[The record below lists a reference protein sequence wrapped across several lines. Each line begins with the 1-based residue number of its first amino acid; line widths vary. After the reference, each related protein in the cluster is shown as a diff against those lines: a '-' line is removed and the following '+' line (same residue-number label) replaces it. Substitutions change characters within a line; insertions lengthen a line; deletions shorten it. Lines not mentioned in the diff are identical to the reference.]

1 MTESEEKV
9 REVVKGLG
17 SLVMLS
23 EWLLSLTKDLRAK
36 ACGLLPAGEEGP
48 PDPGAPGLLGR
59 PE

>member
-23 EWLLSLTKDLRAK
+23 EWLLSLTRDLREK
-36 ACGLLPAGEEGP
+36 ARGLLPAGEEDP
-48 PDPGAPGLLGR
+48 PDDPLLGR

>member
-1 MTESEEKV
+1 MTENEEKV

-23 EWLLSLTKDLRAK
+23 EWLLSLTRDLREK
-36 ACGLLPAGEEGP
+36 ARGLLPAGEEDP
-48 PDPGAPGLLGR
+48 PDDPLLGR

>member
-1 MTESEEKV
+1 MTEREERV

-23 EWLLSLTKDLRAK
+23 EWLVSLTKDLREK
-36 ACGLLPAGEEGP
+36 ARGLLPEGEEDP
-48 PDPGAPGLLGR
+48 PDGPLLGR